1 MEPIYLSHI
10 SSYIPEKKVGV
21 EDVAKMIRNINTPFE
36 DTDVTR
42 FKEEL
47 GFEFIPIEDRL
58 SLEEM
63 VYNACKPTVEQVKK
77 DRKPIDYIVFVKTS
91 QVFWHEQNVFRKLIH
106 DFDLIEARTFSVGQ
120 QNCASIHTALLL
132 IQNLMNN
139 NDDVRGALLVTG
151 DKAFYPSLRRIPDSL
166 LGDSAVCCY
175 LSKEMKTGRHR
186 INVVQNDVDAV
197 TYNGVNST
205 TEQLAWFNTTYYFA
219 IRQLIRKVLK
229 EAQLDLDQVSIIVG
243 SNANYLTW
251 VKVSEVLNCSIDKF
265 YISTIK
271 ELGHL
276 YCGDILYNIGSMDK
290 EKILKPG
297 DYYLT
302 LTVGLGGT
310 YGCALHQY
318 V

>member
-1 MEPIYLSHI
+1 MSHI
-10 SSYIPEKKVGV
+10 SSYIPKKKVNV
-21 EDVAKMIRNINTPFE
+21 ESVAKMIRNINISFE
-36 DTDVTR
+36 EEDVTR
-42 FKEEL
+42 FKEDL
-47 GFEFIPIEDRL
+47 GFQFVPIEDSL

-63 VYNACKPTVEQVKK
+63 LYNACKPTVEQLKK
-77 DRKPIDYIVFVKTS
+77 KNKPIDYIVFVKTS
-91 QVFWHEQNVFRKLIH
+91 QVFWHEQNVFRRLIH
-106 DFDLIEARTFSVGQ
+106 DFNLIEARTFSVGQ

-132 IQNLMNN
+132 IKNLMSRNTN
-139 NDDVRGALLVTG
+139 IRGVLLVTG
-151 DKAFYPSLRRIPDSL
+151 DKAFHPSLRRIPDSL

-175 LSKEMKTGRHR
+175 LSKEMKKGSHC
-186 INVVQNDVDAV
+186 IHVVQNDVDAV

-229 EAQLDLDQVSIIVG
+229 EAQLELDQVSIIVG

-265 YISTIK
+265 YISTIS
-271 ELGHL
+271 EVGHL
-276 YCGDILYNIGSMDK
+276 YCGDILYNIGNMDK
-290 EKILKPG
+290 EKIIKTG